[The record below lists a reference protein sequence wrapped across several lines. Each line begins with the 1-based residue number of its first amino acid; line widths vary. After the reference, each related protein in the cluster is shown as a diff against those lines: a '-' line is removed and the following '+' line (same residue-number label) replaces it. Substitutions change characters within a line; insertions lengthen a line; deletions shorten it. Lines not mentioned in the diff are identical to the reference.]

1 MFGILDFKLV
11 KNKNNMFNFKTKI
24 LQKIAGILGV
34 KVHVYKQ
41 LSKEKTIDTDGA
53 EAPND
58 FKQTTSIPERQ
69 AWD

>member
-1 MFGILDFKLV
+1 M
-11 KNKNNMFNFKTKI
+11 NTFNFKTKI
-24 LQKIAGILGV
+24 LQKIASIFGV

-58 FKQTTSIPERQ
+58 FKQTTSVHERQ
-69 AWD
+69 IGD